1 DPTQL
6 KRAVFIAL
14 ASGVVMAGAD
24 GPMAV
29 RIAETTEGQAAERT
43 GVELRR
49 ALQMVGN
56 HESYR
61 EARNLVEQ
69 AYIREAEAI
78 RSPSVLAEGDAKAVT
93 KIDELAKTFVE
104 TGRAADLKRLETYAK
119 SVGSADIKLTSD
131 EEQASKL
138 IPRKKPGAPAQ
149 QGFGG
154 RGAPTAVPGNGAQEA
169 RLFADGKR
177 TILEIRDAVSAEFFP
192 IEAGKF
198 IQYFRDLE
206 KQGQFEI
213 VQK

>member
-1 DPTQL
+1 
-6 KRAVFIAL
+6 
-14 ASGVVMAGAD
+14 
-24 GPMAV
+24 MAV
-29 RIAETTEGQAAERT
+29 RIAETTMGQAAERT
-43 GVELRR
+43 GGELRR
-49 ALQMVGN
+49 ALQMVGD

-69 AYIREAEAI
+69 AYIREADAI
-78 RSPSVLAEGDAKAVT
+78 RSPAVVAEGDAKAVAR
-93 KIDELAKTFVE
+93 IEELAKTFVE

-119 SVGSADIKLTSD
+119 SAGPTEIKLTSD

-138 IPRKKPGAPAQ
+138 IPRRKPGAPVQ

-154 RGAPTAVPGNGAQEA
+154 GGGRGGALMAVPGTGAQEA

-177 TILEIRDAVSAEFFP
+177 SILEIRDAVSAEFFP

-198 IQYFRDLE
+198 IQLFRDLE
-206 KQGQFEI
+206 KAGQFEI